1 MGSRFVI
8 GCMAFWVAFPAVAAR
23 GPAVLVPIALVFFAW
38 AALAAGLD
46 PEGFRVRV
54 RARR

>member
-1 MGSRFVI
+1 MASRLMI

-23 GPAVLVPIALVFFAW
+23 GPAVLVPIALVFVGW
-38 AALAAGLD
+38 TALAACLD
-46 PEGFRVRV
+46 PDGFRVRA

>member
-1 MGSRFVI
+1 MI

-23 GPAVLVPIALVFFAW
+23 GPAVLVPIAFVFFGW
-38 AALAAGLD
+38 AALAASLD
-46 PEGFRVRV
+46 PDGFRV

>member
-8 GCMAFWVAFPAVAAR
+8 GCTAFWVAFPAVAAR
-23 GPAVLVPIALVFFAW
+23 GPAVLVPFAW
-38 AALAAGLD
+38 AALDACLD